1 MAQKTAL
8 VFGGTGGIGLAIC
21 DALIADGFALVVA
34 DLGDRAALLDELPG
48 VRPTYM
54 SCDVGDLESVR
65 SVVAEHGKTAAV
77 VVSAVGINYTGPV
90 VATDWVAYD
99 RMQRV
104 NLRGAF
110 HIAAACEE
118 FASPEAYVFL
128 ASVAGLKGEA
138 GGSVYCS
145 TKFGL
150 IGFVQSFAAEIAASG
165 RRANAVCPGNVDSS
179 LLRALAA
186 AVAEREGT
194 SSEAMLDKLAGDSA
208 FDRLITVEE
217 VAGTVAFLASPR
229 SSGIS
234 GQSIVVDGPPN

>member
-1 MAQKTAL
+1 MSGMQAL
-8 VFGGTGGIGLAIC
+8 VFGGTGAIGKAIC
-21 DALIADGFALVVA
+21 RRLAEDGYELVVA
-34 DLGDRAALLDELPG
+34 DLGDRGHLIADLPG
-48 VRPTYM
+48 RGHVYAA
-54 SCDVGDLESVR
+54 CDVGDLQSVR
-65 SVVAEHGKTAAV
+65 SVVAERATGASV

-90 VATDWVAYD
+90 AGTDWAAYE

-104 NLRGAF
+104 NLQGGF

-118 FASPEAYVFL
+118 LAQPDAYVFL

-150 IGFVQSFAAEIAASG
+150 IGFVQSFAAEIAARG
-165 RRANAVCPGNVDSS
+165 GRANSVCPGNVDSQ
-179 LLRALAA
+179 LLRDLAV

-194 SSEAMLDKLAGDSA
+194 TAEEILARLAGDSA
-208 FDRLITVEE
+208 FNRLITVDE
-217 VAGTVAFLASPR
+217 VAETAAFLASPR

-234 GQSIVVDGPPN
+234 GQSIVVDGPPS